1 MFRFG
6 RGRTDLKI
14 YFSRGWKCFHRDK
27 YHRFRPTSNV
37 PRYIRIVRLTVRKTD
52 RTELFPRCDNT
63 SRAFFHSNSLI
74 RSFFLF
80 FQIFSLSSLPRSM
93 TWCNFFWSFVYFPVF
108 FLFLNEFL
116 SFFVFFDYPLSFPSL
131 VILFLPFRLF
141 SWLHPLFG
149 LQCSFFLLF
158 ILFVTTFLSPQTF
171 NPSLLALISSFSLSP
186 LFSST
191 LPRLSIEPKSIF
203 HLIIFF
209 SFFFPFFFFFKYLL
223 SSLIS
228 PRNILPAFLF
238 LIRESIYSPYDRF

>member
-6 RGRTDLKI
+6 RGRIDLKI

-93 TWCNFFWSFVYFPVF
+93 TWCHFFWSFVYFPVF
-108 FLFLNEFL
+108 FSLSQWISLFL
-116 SFFVFFDYPLSFPSL
+116 
-131 VILFLPFRLF
+131 
-141 SWLHPLFG
+141 
-149 LQCSFFLLF
+149 CLLW
-158 ILFVTTFLSPQTF
+158 
-171 NPSLLALISSFSLSP
+171 
-186 LFSST
+186 
-191 LPRLSIEPKSIF
+191 
-203 HLIIFF
+203 
-209 SFFFPFFFFFKYLL
+209 L
-223 SSLIS
+223 SSLLPFVSYSFSSLSAFFLTPPPLWS
-228 PRNILPAFLF
+228 PVFF
-238 LIRESIYSPYDRF
+238 FSTIYSLCHHFPLSPDF